1 MGAGGS
7 YIRENIKEALEVLSY
22 DNSSIVVIIEREIF
36 EKQVEKDKLKVV
48 YGSVFYRDLNNIVIE
63 TGLLNLL
70 FLEYDNEYWFEE
82 LTTSSYTENYV
93 TKKKTFKQH
102 ENINKIETYI
112 KNINSR
118 NIINDLIFLIKNLS

>member
-1 MGAGGS
+1 MGASGS